1 MTTILPRQG
10 RAGLRYFKLILSSPD
25 KLQLQTL
32 FDNPRHTT
40 FLGDIKLNLD
50 FLLTV
55 QHFQRS
61 GTQTKDKYLYYC
73 REIYLPPKFGVSQ
86 TNYSIPADGTAHLHC
101 PVQVEDNI
109 PLSFPLVSP
118 IIVKLPTYSGY
129 QICARRNGFL
139 FFKLG
144 KQMLLLSLPPTAVY
158 TGDFF
163 SLF

>member
-1 MTTILPRQG
+1 M
-10 RAGLRYFKLILSSPD
+10 RYLC
-25 KLQLQTL
+25 
-32 FDNPRHTT
+32 
-40 FLGDIKLNLD
+40 
-50 FLLTV
+50 
-55 QHFQRS
+55 
-61 GTQTKDKYLYYC
+61 YC
-73 REIYLPPKFGVSQ
+73 REVYLPPKFGVSQ

-144 KQMLLLSLPPTAVY
+144 KQMLLLSLPPPAVY
-158 TGDFF
+158 TGDLFHCSKQNLYLHLEQLSGNLLNNQTFF
-163 SLF
+163 WNKGKVKPKVNKKKVFYK

>member
-1 MTTILPRQG
+1 MRCLC
-10 RAGLRYFKLILSSPD
+10 
-25 KLQLQTL
+25 
-32 FDNPRHTT
+32 
-40 FLGDIKLNLD
+40 
-50 FLLTV
+50 
-55 QHFQRS
+55 
-61 GTQTKDKYLYYC
+61 YC
-73 REIYLPPKFGVSQ
+73 REVYLPPKFGVSQ

-144 KQMLLLSLPPTAVY
+144 KQMLLLSLPPPAVY
-158 TGDFF
+158 TGDLFHCSKQNLYLHLEQLSGNLLNNQTFF
-163 SLF
+163 WNKGKAKSKQEEGLL

>member
-1 MTTILPRQG
+1 MRCLC
-10 RAGLRYFKLILSSPD
+10 
-25 KLQLQTL
+25 
-32 FDNPRHTT
+32 
-40 FLGDIKLNLD
+40 
-50 FLLTV
+50 
-55 QHFQRS
+55 
-61 GTQTKDKYLYYC
+61 YC
-73 REIYLPPKFGVSQ
+73 REVYLPPKFGVSQ

-144 KQMLLLSLPPTAVY
+144 KQMLLLSLPPPAVY
-158 TGDFF
+158 TGDLFHCSKQNLYLHLEQLSGNLLNNQTFF
-163 SLF
+163 WNKGKAKSKQEKGLL